1 MEAGNFRNIVTGE
14 KRWFTRECQHS
25 AKWSVCR
32 DDVPEKGRHVIGTRK
47 LMPTVIWR
55 VNGFHV
61 ADLMTSQRTLDS
73 GDFVNQSMTSL
84 TQKVLLRGR
93 NPHARRRRCH
103 LANCRAPFSR
113 AIEQFITQN
122 HILHV
127 DHPPCSPDRAP
138 SDFWLFGHVK
148 KSLVGQGF
156 KGPEHLREGIIA
168 FLEEIQP

>member
-1 MEAGNFRNIVTGE
+1 VAGTFRNIVTGNE
-14 KRWFTRECQHS
+14 SWFTLECQHS
-25 AKWSVCR
+25 AKWTVSR
-32 DDVPEKGRHVIGTRK
+32 DDVPEKARQAIGTSK
-47 LMPTVIWR
+47 VMLTVIWG
-55 VNGFHV
+55 VNWFHGR
-61 ADLMTSQRTLDS
+61 DLMTSQRTLDS
-73 GDFVNQSMTSL
+73 DDFVNQSMTSL

-103 LANCRAPFSR
+103 LANCRASFSK
-113 AIEQFITQN
+113 AIKQFITQN

-127 DHPPCSPDRAP
+127 DHPQCSLDLVP
-138 SDFWLFGHVK
+138 SDFWLFDHVK